1 MGLLVYGVTHAAV
14 SFDFEFVQ
22 IYATDSTNNV
32 TAPVPGANSVLSTPV
47 SSRTSAPS
55 AGIVMTLLGPLYVQI

>member
-1 MGLLVYGVTHAAV
+1 MGLPVYAVTHATL
-14 SFDFEFVQ
+14 SFDFECVQ

-47 SSRTSAPS
+47 SSPPSAPS
-55 AGIVMTLLGPLYVQI
+55 AGIAMTLLGP